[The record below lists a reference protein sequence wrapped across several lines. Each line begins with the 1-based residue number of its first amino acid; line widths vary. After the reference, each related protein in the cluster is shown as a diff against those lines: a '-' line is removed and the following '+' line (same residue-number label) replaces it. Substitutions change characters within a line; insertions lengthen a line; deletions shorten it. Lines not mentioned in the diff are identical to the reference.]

1 MNKTV
6 WWSSFGYPK
15 LRNMGKVKWSCVC
28 CVLSRFRNVWLCDP
42 MDCSPPG
49 SSVHRIL
56 QARVLEWVA
65 ISFSRGSSYPSNWMN
80 PCLFFPLFFSC
91 HLYFIFPITFISWR
105 LITLQY
111 LLCLLNWQAGSF
123 PLAPPGKSDAFHIV
137 SFPSLLPCCS
147 STVAKLCLT
156 FCNPM
161 DCSMPGSSVL
171 HYLPEFAQIHV
182 HWISNP
188 IQPSHPLPPPSTFT
202 FSVSQHQGLS
212 PWVCFSHQVARVLEL
227 QLQHQSFRWVFGTD
241 FL

>member
-1 MNKTV
+1 M
-6 WWSSFGYPK
+6 SIG
-15 LRNMGKVKWSCVC
+15 
-28 CVLSRFRNVWLCDP
+28 
-42 MDCSPPG
+42 
-49 SSVHRIL
+49 
-56 QARVLEWVA
+56 
-65 ISFSRGSSYPSNWMN
+65 FSRQEYWSGLPFPSPEDLPIPAIEWIPVFYFFIIFFLSS
-80 PCLFFPLFFSC
+80 
-91 HLYFIFPITFISWR
+91 FIFPITFISWR

-137 SFPSLLPCCS
+137 SSPSFLPCCS

-161 DCSMPGSSVL
+161 DCSMPGSFVL

-188 IQPSHPLPPPSTFT
+188 IQLSHPLPPPSTFT
-202 FSVSQHQGLS
+202 FNVSQHQGLS

-227 QLQHQSFRWVFGTD
+227 QLQHQSFQWVFGTV